1 MSRKK
6 FVDLAAGAEGDPI
19 VIYAR
24 YSSDKQNEQ
33 SIEGQLR
40 FCNEYAA
47 RRGFRVVG
55 EYIDRAISGTDA
67 EHRPEFQNMISDAA
81 SGAFR
86 FIVVWKLDRF
96 ARNRYDSA
104 IYKQRLGKHGV
115 KVLSATEGVGEGDE
129 SIILEAVLEAM
140 AETYSRQ
147 LSQNVRRGMYET
159 ALKGN
164 SVGGDIPYG
173 YRVENKKLVVD
184 EREAEAVH
192 YAFEHYA
199 AGDTKSEIASVLNAR
214 GFRTRRGNQFGVNS
228 FSRMFSNRKYAGVF
242 HYNGEVEVSGGCP
255 SIVEQELFDKCSRRA
270 AVTKR
275 APAAGR
281 PNAAEYQLQG
291 KLFCGHCGAPMVG
304 ESGRSS
310 AGAVHYY
317 YACGKKKKHHTCSKK
332 NEKRDFLEW
341 YVVEQVCEYVLAPD
355 RLEYIAARVVA
366 AYNAEFDDTAVSSL
380 EKRIKSIDRELDK
393 VTDAIINARTK
404 SVVDRM
410 NARAEALE
418 CEKADVEIDL
428 ARLRVANGIKL
439 KASEVSAFLQQFCRG
454 DPLNED
460 FRRRIINAFINA
472 IYLYDDKLV
481 MYFNVKGGEQVS
493 YMEMLSD
500 TEEPGANSS
509 SFARNGSPLYA
520 KVERTHYIFVGGVF
534 GVVISREQSDW

>member
-1 MSRKK
+1 MAKK
-6 FVDLAAGAEGDPI
+6 KLVNLAAGAEGDPI

-40 FCNEYAA
+40 FCHEYAA

-67 EHRPEFQNMISDAA
+67 ESRPEFQNMIADAS

-104 IYKQRLGKHGV
+104 IYKQKLSRLGV

-147 LSQNVRRGMYET
+147 LSQNVRRGMNET

-164 SVGGDIPYG
+164 SVGGTIPLG

-184 EREAEAVH
+184 EREAAIVR

-199 AGDTKSEIASVLNAR
+199 AGEGKKQIVDGLNAGGYR
-214 GFRTRRGNQFGVNS
+214 KRSGKPLDVQS
-228 FSRMFSNRKYAGVF
+228 FSRILTNKKYIGVY
-242 HYNGEVEVSGGCP
+242 HYNDEVEVEGGCP
-255 SIVEQELFDKCSRRA
+255 ALVSQELFDKCSRRA
-270 AVTKR
+270 VAAKR

-291 KLFCGHCGAPMVG
+291 KLFCGHCGAAMVG

-310 AGAVHYY
+310 TGATYYY
-317 YACGKKKKHHTCSKK
+317 YACGKRKKSHSCNKK

-341 YVVEQVCEYVLAPD
+341 YVVEQVCEYVLEPE
-355 RLEYIAARVVA
+355 RLEYIARRVVA
-366 AYNAEFDDTAVSSL
+366 AYNAEFDDTALSEL

-410 NARAEALE
+410 NERAEGLE
-418 CEKADVEIDL
+418 REKADAEIDL

-439 KASEVSAFLQQFCRG
+439 KTDEVAAFLRQFCKG
-454 DPLNED
+454 DPLDED
-460 FRRRIINAFINA
+460 FRRRIIDAFINA

-500 TEEPGANSS
+500 TEEPGGESS
-509 SFARNGSPLYA
+509 SFALNGSPNNFKL
-520 KVERTHYIFVGGVF
+520 ERTRYIFVGGVF
-534 GVVISREQSDW
+534 GVVIYR